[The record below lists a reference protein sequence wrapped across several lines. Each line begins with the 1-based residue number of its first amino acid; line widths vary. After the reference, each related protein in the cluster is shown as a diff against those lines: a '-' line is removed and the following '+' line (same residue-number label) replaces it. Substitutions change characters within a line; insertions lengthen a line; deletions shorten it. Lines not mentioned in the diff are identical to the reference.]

1 MCPESRDALMSV
13 RAFLRRCS
21 RPRCSRP
28 PQLNKFVFSA
38 REIRTTKTQFQTKI
52 FTYRLT
58 VVYTELCAF
67 PSNNSMESAVGINT
81 SSEVNASL
89 STLNDVL
96 IKLDIQTS
104 LDGGISQENFTE
116 QISSK
121 QFKFIDKEV
130 LKLAGVTKIGDR
142 IRILNFLKQAELEGH
157 SLTDG
162 VVSLPEL
169 LKDVNMDYNLTD
181 KGTVNFILND
191 GSVHSLN
198 VQGCYTADSIKLQL
212 LKHLANAKESSY
224 NYPIDSSQFDV
235 FSIENSN
242 DEADYK
248 LVLLYDVELVTIS
261 HSSEMAIRKRLI
273 FVPKWETP
281 SKVCVWRCKK
291 IGKKIS
297 EVGNIPSNKELIKSF
312 KECIV
317 AVNKPS
323 VYIKSPLNE
332 QQRPTSNLISN
343 NLQSYFPRTSQDK
356 LKSTMISSMKKSYQQ
371 SLHNPRDYNKNRNSQ
386 NVGSIFLKENEKL
399 EKEILKDP
407 DFDKNSTLSRQ
418 SLCASLTGID
428 DDELEQP
435 MEEESGEFA
444 IEGLWI
450 KGAKLGS
457 GSYGNVFLG
466 LNSKNGVLMAVKQVP
481 FIEETVTANEQE
493 ENDNLPGDKQ
503 EPKKTSNDKKVS
515 TKMIEAL
522 SREIDLLQNLKH
534 ENIVEYLGS
543 SNEDGFLNIFLDYVP
558 GGSISQMLSSY
569 GPLEEP
575 LVRSFVKQIL
585 VGISY
590 LHRKDVIHRDI
601 KGANILIDTQGTVK
615 ITDFGISTKLPKRVR
630 NQWMKKNKEIDE
642 DESDDERK
650 ASLQGSVY
658 WMAPE
663 VVKQI
668 TITSKADIWSI
679 GCVIIEMCT
688 ARHPFPEYSQMQALF
703 KIGTNVV
710 PKLPTEK
717 EFAEESRAHA
727 NRYKHKKITDLSHK
741 GRIFL
746 SKCLVLDFQ
755 RRPNSVELLN
765 NSWLL
770 QELI

>member
-1 MCPESRDALMSV
+1 MEPAIV
-13 RAFLRRCS
+13 
-21 RPRCSRP
+21 
-28 PQLNKFVFSA
+28 LNA
-38 REIRTTKTQFQTKI
+38 
-52 FTYRLT
+52 
-58 VVYTELCAF
+58 
-67 PSNNSMESAVGINT
+67 
-81 SSEVNASL
+81 SSEVNSSL
-89 STLNDVL
+89 SNLNDVL
-96 IKLDIQTS
+96 IVLNIQTS
-104 LDGGISQENFTE
+104 LGDVMEQENFSE

-121 QFKFIDKEV
+121 QFKFIDREV
-130 LKLAGVTKIGDR
+130 LKLAGVTKVGDR
-142 IRILNFLKQAELEGH
+142 IRILNFLKQTEFKSDSPADVG
-157 SLTDG
+157 
-162 VVSLPEL
+162 VSLPAL

-181 KGTVNFILND
+181 KSKVNFILND

-198 VQGCYTADSIKLQL
+198 VQSCYTADSIKLQL
-212 LKHLANAKESSY
+212 LKHLANKEKSSY
-224 NYPIDSSQFDV
+224 NYPIDSNQFDV
-235 FSIENSN
+235 FSIETSS
-242 DEADYK
+242 DETDYK
-248 LVLLYDVELVTIS
+248 LVLLYDVELVAIS
-261 HSSEMAIRKRLI
+261 HSADMAIRKRLI

-281 SKVCVWRCKK
+281 SKVCVWRCNK

-297 EVGNIPSNKELIKSF
+297 ATANIPSNKELIKSF
-312 KECIV
+312 KECILTSK
-317 AVNKPS
+317 KPE
-323 VYIKSPLNE
+323 VFIKSPLNE

-343 NLQSYFPRTSQDK
+343 NLQSYFPKTSQDK
-356 LKSTMISSMKKSYQQ
+356 LKSTMISSLKKSYQQ
-371 SLHNPRDYNKNRNSQ
+371 SLHNPRDFKKNRNSQ
-386 NVGSIFLKENEKL
+386 NVGSIFLQENEKL

-435 MEEESGEFA
+435 IEEESGEFA

-450 KGAKLGS
+450 KGSKLGS

-481 FIEETVTANEQE
+481 FVEETAAVNEQV
-493 ENDNLPGDKQ
+493 ENDNSADDKQ

-522 SREIDLLQNLKH
+522 SREIELLQNLKH

-590 LHRKDVIHRDI
+590 LHRKNVIHRDI
-601 KGANILIDTQGTVK
+601 KGANILIDTQGIVK

-630 NQWMKKNKEIDE
+630 NQWMKKNINDE
-642 DESDDERK
+642 EETEDERK

-717 EFAEESRAHA
+717 EFAEESRIHG
-727 NRYKHKKITDLSHK
+727 NKYKHKKITDLSHS